1 MAAQGQLDQAVSAV
15 RAKLRLSPSD
25 PKTLSVLGFL
35 QMQAGD
41 LDAAIG
47 HFERALARHPQ
58 AAHAHSNLAGALF
71 QRRRLAEAERHYERA
86 LETQP
91 SYLPALS
98 GLLVTKTQL
107 DDIDGALAVAEAGLK
122 WHPGSA
128 DLKINQCYALLSA
141 ARVEEAALMMS
152 RSAQSDPRK
161 RRLLT
166 ALAFAANYLG
176 WPAEDVFQIHRSF
189 GDLTELDRPAPRHA
203 RSSDDDWIRVGILSS
218 DLKSH
223 SVAYFLLPAL
233 RARPGGFRIV
243 CFSAGRGKPGDPM
256 ATALRDA
263 SDEWVDIASMD
274 DPSIDRAI
282 RTRSIDVLVELNGH
296 SLGNRLSALDRCP
309 APVVVT
315 AIGYPNT
322 TGHPAIGWRIVDS
335 TTDPAGSERF
345 CTERLLRIDPC
356 FLCYSP
362 PAEAPMPSLPPHGEA
377 VTFGSFNH
385 AAKIQDET
393 AAAWGRL
400 LSEVPDARLLLKSQT
415 LRSRAASETVLM
427 RLEQHGISRNRV
439 EILPYADTVEEHL
452 ALYSRV
458 HVALDTMPYNGTTTT
473 CEALWMGVPVVA
485 TVGDRHASRVSASL
499 LRAAGCPE
507 LVGSDAASFCG
518 IAARIARDRARL
530 LEYRTGL
537 RRQMTASPLMDAPSY
552 GKRFFGAL
560 RDAWDAQG
568 ATPSPGGSAT

>member
-1 MAAQGQLDQAVSAV
+1 MAAHGQLDQAVSAV
-15 RAKLRLSPSD
+15 RAKLRLNPSD

-58 AAHAHSNLAGALF
+58 AAHAHANLAGALF
-71 QRRRLAEAERHYERA
+71 QRQRLRDAERHYERA
-86 LETQP
+86 LESQP

-122 WHPGSA
+122 WHPSSA

-141 ARVEEAALMMS
+141 ARVEEAAQLM
-152 RSAQSDPRK
+152 RRAAGSDPKR

-166 ALAFAANYLG
+166 ALAFAANYLP
-176 WPAEDVFQIHRSF
+176 WSAADILDVHRSF
-189 GDLTELDRPAPRHA
+189 GELAGSAQAVRPQG
-203 RSSDDDWIRVGILSS
+203 RSSADERIRVGILSS
-218 DLKSH
+218 DLKTH

-233 RARPGGFRIV
+233 RSRPARYRVV
-243 CFSAGRGKPGDPM
+243 CFSAGRGRPGDPI
-256 ATALRDA
+256 ATAIREA
-263 SDEWVDIASMD
+263 SDEWVDVASMD

-282 RTRSIDVLVELNGH
+282 RTRSIDVLLELNGH
-296 SLGNRLSALDRCP
+296 SLGNRLSALDGCP
-309 APVVVT
+309 APVIVT

-335 TTDPAGSERF
+335 TTDPPGSERF

-362 PAEAPMPSLPPHGEA
+362 PAGATAPSLPPRGGA
-377 VTFGSFNH
+377 LTFGSFNH
-385 AAKIQDET
+385 AAKIQEDT

-400 LSEVPDARLLLKSQT
+400 LSEVQDARLMLKSQT
-415 LRSRAASETVLM
+415 LRSKAASETVLG
-427 RLEQHGISRNRV
+427 RLERHGVSRDRV
-439 EILPYADTVEEHL
+439 EIVPYADTVEEHL
-452 ALYSRV
+452 MLYSRV

-473 CEALWMGVPVVA
+473 CEALWMGVPVV
-485 TVGDRHASRVSASL
+485 TIEGSRHASRVGASL
-499 LRAAGCPE
+499 LRAAGCSE
-507 LVGSDAASFCG
+507 LVAADQDSFCR
-518 IAARIARDRARL
+518 IAAGIARD
-530 LEYRTGL
+530 LERIAHYRSGL
-537 RRQMTASPLMDAPSY
+537 RDRMSCSPLMDAARY
-552 GKRFFGAL
+552 AERFFGAL
-560 RDAWDAQG
+560 ETALQSRRAGDQDATTG
-568 ATPSPGGSAT
+568 P